1 MNNKGQVLVL
11 FVILIP
17 VILLFSI
24 VSIQIGNLYLEKNK
38 NTNII
43 KDTIR
48 ETLNNPSTEINLI
61 IEKNIKDIKEKT
73 IFISEDEIHLK
84 ITQEKKVF
92 GRNFNIKYNYKG
104 IKQEDKIIISEG

>member
-11 FVILIP
+11 FIILIP

-24 VSIQIGNLYLEKNK
+24 VSIQIGSLYLEKNK

-43 KDTIR
+43 KDAIR
-48 ETLNNPSTEINLI
+48 ETLKNPKTEINKV

-73 IFISEDEIHLK
+73 IFISEDEIKLK
-84 ITQEKKVF
+84 ITQEKKIF
-92 GRNFNIKYNYKG
+92 GRTIDIKYNYKG

>member
-11 FVILIP
+11 FIILIP

-24 VSIQIGNLYLEKNK
+24 VLIQIGSLYLEKSK

-43 KDTIR
+43 KDAIR
-48 ETLNNPSTEINLI
+48 ETLNNPRTEINKV
-61 IEKNIKDIKEKT
+61 IENNIKDIKEKT
-73 IFISEDEIHLK
+73 IFISEYEIDLK
-84 ITQEKKVF
+84 ITQEKKIF
-92 GRNFNIKYNYKG
+92 GRKIEIKYNYKG